1 MADRPSAT
9 PSSPH
14 QRIFFYHVIRYVP
27 NPVRDEWLNIGIVL
41 FDPETGERRIRL
53 IESQEEFARVRRL
66 HPRAN
71 EALLRGWRD
80 ELQGQFEEAVL
91 RKGSWRDLLL
101 KLDST
106 LSNCVQFAQ
115 QKGLHAP
122 DLDAA
127 LDGLYEDQVAV
138 PRPPSRVGAPGT
150 RATLRNYCDQV
161 WKLAGLWNK
170 LEKSVRVNEFTF
182 PGDPMRLDYSYRR
195 NGTRGYVQT
204 ISVSRAPGECKAYAY
219 TAARIAARAPYGS
232 EFAAVTDVQLQANN
246 ARHDFVRDT
255 LRDAG
260 IESVPQEGFAVWVQ
274 RLKPL
279 MY

>member
-1 MADRPSAT
+1 MTDRPSAT